1 MNLNMKVKRID
12 TLEQFLYFL
21 LLKRRNF
28 MIKVKVIIVD
38 DEITG
43 RNTIKRLLENNLEY
57 EIVADFSE
65 GKAAIEWLR
74 KNEIDIMI
82 CDMQIQ
88 EMSGVELIRMAH
100 VINQFLPVVVISAFD
115 NFEFVRGS
123 LINGADNYL
132 LKHELTKDNL
142 LRVLNQVREKYRIV
156 PEERKLYHRIG
167 YCMKDKNEFCEENIK
182 KMSEQKQIDFICH
195 NIIPLVI
202 SPDYLFIENINPLE
216 YKQELGK
223 AVIDILGQILGSE
236 YKYLVYFT
244 KQAHIMILLSFADVT
259 STLFILNTVKNLT
272 GRLQRQIIRMLDIT
286 TTIVVGELKLN
297 LNTAI
302 QEVYYLDSLARDKLY
317 FGGNRVISSM
327 FTEKIDYYN
336 NDIPIGFWKQLKF
349 EMSNQEQ
356 DCKEVLNEI
365 FSYMEDVRMDIKYIQ
380 LFCDKLIE
388 LMIKQDMLTVLEA
401 EQVNRRIK
409 ENEIF
414 EYIRI
419 EIMEL
424 YNNKKEYKKNNIQK
438 YSLIV
443 RKAINYVIKNYD
455 KDISLEKCAEE
466 VGSSYTHLS
475 RIFKQET
482 GMRFVEFLNMQRVN
496 KAKSL
501 LLRNKISMKE
511 IVEKAGFRNYNYF
524 FKVFKENEGIT
535 PTEFIAKN

>member
-82 CDMQIQ
+82 CDMQMQ
-88 EMSGVELIRMAH
+88 GMSGVELIRMAH

>member
-1 MNLNMKVKRID
+1 
-12 TLEQFLYFL
+12 
-21 LLKRRNF
+21 

-38 DEITG
+38 EEITG

-82 CDMQIQ
+82 CDMQMQ

-401 EQVNRRIK
+401 EQVNRRVK